1 MALFL
6 YYQVKEKPPKFRHF
20 HTPIKW
26 FLGTIFQGG
35 FVTLRIYRDAL
46 SGTLET
52 ILRLLNQPPRANLFL
67 FQNLFSPYAFI
78 LRRYP
83 AQRGPLLKNK
93 DSGLFKRLV
102 YQGRFARVGFFK
114 LTLLASLVAAV
125 VHPWTFCICVRPT
138 CDKSHKS

>member
-6 YYQVKEKPPKFRHF
+6 YYQVKENHPKSRHF
-20 HTPIKW
+20 HTSIKW
-26 FLGTIFQGG
+26 FLGTIFHAGVRN
-35 FVTLRIYRDAL
+35 FAYIPRRL

-67 FQNLFSPYAFI
+67 FQNFFSPYAFI

-114 LTLLASLVAAV
+114 LTLLASLAAAV